1 MCRERKIDY
10 KELIQTQL
18 ERLRNPRS
26 AMGKLANHLV
36 PIREQIGLETQE
48 ELMFQF
54 EQLKQWDRREGLF
67 PASSEDRVGQKAK
80 VGADILA

>member
-67 PASSEDRVGQKAK
+67 PVSSEDGVGQKAK
-80 VGADILA
+80 AGADILA